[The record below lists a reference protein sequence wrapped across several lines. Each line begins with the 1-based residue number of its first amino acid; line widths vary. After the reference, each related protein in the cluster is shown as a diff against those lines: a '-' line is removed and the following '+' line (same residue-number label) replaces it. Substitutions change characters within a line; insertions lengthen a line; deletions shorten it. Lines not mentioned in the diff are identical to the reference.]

1 MSTPHDEQDGRDD
14 SDDDGVARFEADDSA
29 GAYSGTGGDLGGDAG
44 GEPVAPG
51 GAHKKDVPDEEK
63 IDLDEE
69 FAAPDPDHQPGQGAD
84 DEVAGFQNE
93 DPTP

>member
-1 MSTPHDEQDGRDD
+1 MSTPYDEQDGRADG
-14 SDDDGVARFEADDSA
+14 DDDGVARFEADHSA

-51 GAHKKDVPDEEK
+51 GTHKKDVPDEEK

-69 FAAPDPDHQPGQGAD
+69 FAAPDQDHQSGQGAD
-84 DEVAGFQNE
+84 GDVATFENE
-93 DPTP
+93 DPAP